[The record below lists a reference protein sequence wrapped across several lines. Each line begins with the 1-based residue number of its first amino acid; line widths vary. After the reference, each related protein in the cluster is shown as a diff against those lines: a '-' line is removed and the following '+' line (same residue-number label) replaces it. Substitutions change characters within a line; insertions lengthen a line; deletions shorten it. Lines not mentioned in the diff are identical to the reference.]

1 MSEAEIYKLEEMQKS
16 GHGAAE
22 IIKALQ
28 KARRKA
34 GESGPS
40 APAVYR
46 AMSGKAYKRG
56 ASEQRRPANLVK
68 AASRA
73 RMRLARE
80 AKSEHMVTWSDIYKD
95 AKKIL
100 KAKSAFSKK
109 VRMPSEDWFQRVVRA
124 ETDVRARHGKR
135 RITHE
140 NVRQHHH
147 HHPPLVKFLRL
158 NLLPQV
164 IQASDAPYVWFLKFS
179 ELRCV
184 IQMVGVVM
192 LW

>member
-1 MSEAEIYKLEEMQKS
+1 MAHKHMSEAEIYKLEEMQKS

-56 ASEQRRPANLVK
+56 ASEQRGRPKSRPANIMK
-68 AASRA
+68 AAIRA

-147 HHPPLVKFLRL
+147 HHPPLVKFLKL
-158 NLLPQV
+158 TCFPKSSKLPML
-164 IQASDAPYVWFLKFS
+164 SMFGFLSFLKYAA
-179 ELRCV
+179 
-184 IQMVGVVM
+184 
-192 LW
+192 